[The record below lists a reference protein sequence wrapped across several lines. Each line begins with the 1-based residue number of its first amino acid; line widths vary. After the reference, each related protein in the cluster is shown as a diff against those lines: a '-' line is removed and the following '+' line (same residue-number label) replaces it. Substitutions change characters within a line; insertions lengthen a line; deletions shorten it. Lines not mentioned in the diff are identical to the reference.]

1 MGIER
6 AGTRRIENG
15 THVIESGVH
24 VIEKGTIDLSAVKEM

>member
-1 MGIER
+1 MAIGR
-6 AGTRRIENG
+6 VGTRRIENG